1 MSLLERDTVEAVR
14 SALLAAGLEDTIV
27 ELDDTA
33 ATAADA
39 AKALG
44 VSQGAIVKSLIFE
57 VVGQPILA
65 LIAGDKQCNEASLT
79 RIFQREGDVT
89 RPDAD
94 RVQELTG
101 FSIGGV
107 APIGMKGGMA
117 EKLPCVIDVSLKRY
131 ISLYAAAG
139 HPNCVFKTDVTALKK
154 LTGGI
159 VSYAVA
165 AAPAPKPGS

>member
-14 SALLAAGLEDTIV
+14 SALLAAELEDTIV
-27 ELDDTA
+27 ELDQSA
-33 ATAADA
+33 ATAEDA
-39 AKALG
+39 AKALS
-44 VSQGAIVKSLIFE
+44 VATGAIVKSLIFE
-57 VVGQPILA
+57 IGDQPILA
-65 LIAGDKQCNEASLT
+65 LISGDKQCNEASLT
-79 RIFQREGDVT
+79 RVFQIDADVT

-94 RVQELTG
+94 RVQALTG

-107 APIGMKGGMA
+107 SPIGLK

-139 HPNCVFKTDVTALKK
+139 HPQCVFKTDIGALKR

-165 AAPAPKPGS
+165 AAPRT